1 MKKTQMFVMKK
12 VADEYVLV
20 PRGEAAERMNG
31 VMTLS
36 ETATFI
42 YENLENAEN
51 AEELSEILSLE
62 YGVNRDEVIE
72 DVKEVLNFLE
82 ENEAMTW

>member
-1 MKKTQMFVMKK
+1 MKRTEMFVMRK

-36 ETATFI
+36 ETAAFI
-42 YENLENAEN
+42 YENLENAKS
-51 AEELSEILSLE
+51 AEELSEIVGSE
-62 YGVNRDEVIE
+62 YGVDKDTVLE
-72 DVKEVLNFLE
+72 DVKEVLDFLE
-82 ENEAMTW
+82 KNEAIIW

>member
-1 MKKTQMFVMKK
+1 MKRTEMFVMRK

-36 ETATFI
+36 ETAAFI
-42 YENLENAEN
+42 YENLENAKS
-51 AEELSEILSLE
+51 AEELSEIVGLE
-62 YGVNRDEVIE
+62 YGVDKDTVLE
-72 DVKEVLNFLE
+72 DVKEVLDFLE
-82 ENEAMTW
+82 KNEAIIW